1 MNKQV
6 NKSVD
11 EAALAGYPARIYL
24 NSILYYFNPVFI
36 ESLGSYGVT

>member
-11 EAALAGYPARIYL
+11 EAALAGYPPRICL
-24 NSILYYFNPVFI
+24 NNIFYYFNPVFI
-36 ESLGSYGVT
+36 ESVGSYGVT